1 MILSST
7 FGLFYGEGRGYILD
21 INSVDH
27 ILFIIAV
34 CAVYLLKDWRKVGII
49 LIAFTLGYA
58 LSLSLAVNKVINVNY
73 EIVEYLIPVTIFITA
88 FSNVLKKQ
96 NTFYKKNLQSNYFF
110 ALIFGVI
117 HGFGFS
123 QHLVNLVSDAPSF
136 WQTFAFIVGL
146 EVAHLIVI
154 LLFLIASYIF
164 VSIINIDR
172 RDWNLVISSAIA
184 GIAITLMFESRYWIN

>member
-7 FGLFYGEGRGYILD
+7 FGFFYREGRGYILD

-73 EIVEYLIPVTIFITA
+73 EVVEYLIPVTIFITA

-123 QHLVNLVSDAPSF
+123 LHLVNLVSDAPSF